1 MCFTVSDT
9 KEKTKKAIFD
19 YINSNPGMKMHFNFD
34 DFEDKLLV
42 SDFSHSKLPIVKQV
56 SIELGECGVVPS
68 FIAEKN
74 QEIDIQNK
82 TLNTRA
88 DSIRERKSFRNAIVN
103 QRCVLVVDG
112 FVEWRHTP
120 ERKIPYYIY
129 PKDETVFYLG
139 CIYNSYANKETGE
152 VKDTFSILTTKANP
166 MMEFVHNSK
175 KRMPL
180 IFGEDNIATWIN
192 PNTVPEQV
200 NLLMRSYDENRM
212 KAHSISR
219 EASYAGKDRNY
230 PEIKDA
236 VEYNDPTQMNL
247 FDYLTK
253 REQ

>member
-1 MCFTVSDT
+1 MCFTVSVT
-9 KEKTKKAIFD
+9 KEKTKKAILD
-19 YINSNPGMKMHFNFD
+19 YISSNADVKMHFNFD
-34 DFEDKLLV
+34 DFEDKHLV
-42 SDFSHSKLPIVKQV
+42 SGFSHPKLPIVKQG
-56 SIELGECGVVPS
+56 SIKLGEWGLVPS
-68 FIAEKN
+68 FVVKEAQAK
-74 QEIDIQNK
+74 DIQNK
-82 TLNTRA
+82 ILNARA
-88 DSIRERKSFRNAIVN
+88 DTIRERKSFKNAIVN
-103 QRCVLVVDG
+103 QRCVLMVDG
-112 FVEWRHTP
+112 FFEWRHTP

-247 FDYLTK
+247 FD
-253 REQ
+253 